1 MELSQEEKDHIIA
14 EEKLRMETRKEFL
27 KENFGHGGYGWRGG
41 WHSYGC
47 HRRCGG
53 GLFKILAVVAIIF
66 AACHFWHH
74 SYCGGAPYYYG
85 YGAPAYQAPQAPT
98 APPVSK

>member
-1 MELSQEEKDHIIA
+1 MNRINKLGKRDFLIFDYLRSYKMELSQEEKDHIIA

-53 GLFKILAVVAIIF
+53 GLFKVLAVVAIIF
-66 AACHFWHH
+66 VACHFWHH
-74 SYCGGAPYYYG
+74 SYCGG
-85 YGAPAYQAPQAPT
+85 
-98 APPVSK
+98 